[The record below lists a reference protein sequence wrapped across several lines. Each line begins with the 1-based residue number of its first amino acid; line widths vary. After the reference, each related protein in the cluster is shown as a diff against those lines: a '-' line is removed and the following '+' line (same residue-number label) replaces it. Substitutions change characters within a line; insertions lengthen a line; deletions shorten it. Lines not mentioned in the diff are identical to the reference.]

1 MSSYMKF
8 QNLDNSICS
17 NPGHSYKLNV
27 QCSQLDLQP
36 WTPTRT
42 GTKQMSRN
50 ELTTL
55 LSKSVDIFLSMD
67 DSVLLSITSAWNH
80 WPLLLNLISDNQ
92 LSTPLPLRPHL
103 RPPSPPL
110 PLCLIHFRRVQ
121 FRRIVNQE
129 YHHLVRTLTGG
140 CGDQVIRAVKTET
153 VLLHKAWRED
163 RHSMAT
169 VILKNTLQSETLA
182 SSKTVQGSQGVT
194 LAARLL
200 LPLSHRNTEYSE

>member
-1 MSSYMKF
+1 MFPTWPSALNSY
-8 QNLDNSICS
+8 QNWNQT
-17 NPGHSYKLNV
+17 NV
-27 QCSQLDLQP
+27 QKWVDNLAVQICRHLPLHGWQCP
-36 WTPTRT
+36 
-42 GTKQMSRN
+42 
-50 ELTTL
+50 
-55 LSKSVDIFLSMD
+55 SKYHFNLKPE
-67 DSVLLSITSAWNH
+67 

-92 LSTPLPLRPHL
+92 LSTPLPLRL

-169 VILKNTLQSETLA
+169 VILKTLY
-182 SSKTVQGSQGVT
+182 KV
-194 LAARLL
+194 RLW
-200 LPLSHRNTEYSE
+200 PAVKCSRTPKV